1 MEGVSGREGTER
13 DLIGNYG
20 PTGRSCVCC
29 YYDTAIKDAAD
40 DGCTSAGS
48 FGEGNT
54 SRVESEVAVVVGEVK
69 ARHGGGG
76 RSARGFCVS
85 ALLAMTSVQ
94 YSLSDF
100 SRIGSLK

>member
-1 MEGVSGREGTER
+1 MER
-13 DLIGNYG
+13 DLIGNYW
-20 PTGRSCVCC
+20 PTGRSCVCG
-29 YYDTAIKDAAD
+29 YYDTAIKDTAD
-40 DGCTSAGS
+40 DCRTSAGS

-76 RSARGFCVS
+76 RSATDQGFGVS

>member
-1 MEGVSGREGTER
+1 M
-13 DLIGNYG
+13 
-20 PTGRSCVCC
+20 
-29 YYDTAIKDAAD
+29 
-40 DGCTSAGS
+40 
-48 FGEGNT
+48 
-54 SRVESEVAVVVGEVK
+54 ESEVAVVVGEVK

-76 RSARGFCVS
+76 RSAADQGFGVS